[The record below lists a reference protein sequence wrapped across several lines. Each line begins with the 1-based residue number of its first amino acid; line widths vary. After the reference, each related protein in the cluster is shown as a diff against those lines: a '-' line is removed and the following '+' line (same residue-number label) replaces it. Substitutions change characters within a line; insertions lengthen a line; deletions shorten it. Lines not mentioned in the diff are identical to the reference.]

1 LEKKENTNNELI
13 SVKENVSTPIYSL
26 TPFTLLDY
34 PHKSACILWFAG
46 CNMRCL
52 YCYNPEIVNGKGS
65 LSFEEIISFLHSRKN
80 LLDAVVFSGGEC
92 LLHKK
97 VVSLIEEV
105 KKMGFLIK
113 IDTNGS
119 SPETMQQLLNQK
131 LIDYIALD
139 FKSPK
144 SKFQAITKSDLYEPF
159 EKTLDLILTAKI
171 PFEVRTT
178 YHSDL
183 LTEEDLIEMIRFL
196 EFKNYAGN
204 YYIQYFK
211 NNVETLSKLGHSSN
225 KIDYKKIS
233 TPTIKIVLR
242 E

>member
-1 LEKKENTNNELI
+1 MEKKENTNNELI

-52 YCYNPEIVNGKGS
+52 YCYNPEIVLGKGS
-65 LSFEEIISFLHSRKN
+65 LSFEKIITFLHSRKN

-97 VVSLIEEV
+97 VVSLIEEI

-119 SPETMQQLLNQK
+119 SADTMQQLLNNN

-139 FKSPK
+139 FKAPK
-144 SKFQAITKSDLYEPF
+144 LKFQTITKSDLYEPF
-159 EKTLDLILTAKI
+159 EKTLDLILKAEI

-183 LTEEDLIEMIRFL
+183 LTEEDLMEMISIL
-196 EFKNYAGN
+196 ESKKYTGN

-211 NNVETLSKLGHSSN
+211 NDVETLSKLERSN
-225 KIDYKKIS
+225 NRIDFEKLS
-233 TPTIKIVLR
+233 TAAINIILR

>member
-1 LEKKENTNNELI
+1 MNTNNELI
-13 SVKENVSTPIYSL
+13 SLKENVSKPIYSL

-52 YCYNPEIVNGKGS
+52 YCYNPEIVLGKGT
-65 LSFEEIISFLHSRKN
+65 LSFEKILSFLESRKN

-92 LLHKK
+92 FLHKK
-97 VVSLIEEV
+97 IIPLITEV
-105 KKMGFLIK
+105 KKMGFLVK

-119 SPETMQQLLNQK
+119 SPEVMQQLLNQN

-139 FKSPK
+139 YKAPK
-144 SKFQAITKSDLYEPF
+144 SKFQAITQSDLYITF
-159 EKTLDLILTAKI
+159 EKTLELILEAKI

-183 LTEEDLIEMIRFL
+183 LTEDDLKEMVAFL
-196 EFKNYAGN
+196 ESKNYSGN

-211 NNVETLSKLGHSSN
+211 NNVETLSKLERSN
-225 KIDYKKIS
+225 NRIDCEKFS

>member
-1 LEKKENTNNELI
+1 MNTNNELI
-13 SVKENVSTPIYSL
+13 SLKENVSKPIYSL

-52 YCYNPEIVNGKGS
+52 YCYNPEIVLGKGS
-65 LSFEEIISFLHSRKN
+65 LTFEKILSFLQSRKK

-97 VVSLIEEV
+97 IVDLIIQV
-105 KKMGFLIK
+105 KKMGFLVK

-119 SPETMQQLLNQK
+119 SPKVIRQLLNQN
-131 LIDYIALD
+131 LVDYIALD
-139 FKSPK
+139 YKAPK
-144 SKFQAITKSDLYEPF
+144 SKFQSITKSNLYDSF
-159 EKTLDLILTAKI
+159 EETLDLILMAKI

-178 YHSDL
+178 YHSYL
-183 LTEEDLIEMIRFL
+183 LTEEDLAGMVCYL
-196 EFKNYAGN
+196 EKKKYVGH
-204 YYIQYFK
+204 YYIQYFR
-211 NNVETLSKLGHSSN
+211 NDVETLSKLERSN
-225 KIDYKKIS
+225 NSIDFEKLS
-233 TPTIKIVLR
+233 TNSIQIILR

>member
-1 LEKKENTNNELI
+1 MNTNNELI
-13 SVKENVSTPIYSL
+13 SLKENVSKPIYSL

-52 YCYNPEIVNGKGS
+52 YCYNPEIVLGKGS
-65 LSFEEIISFLHSRKN
+65 LSFEKILSFLNSRKN

-92 LLHKK
+92 ILHKNIIQ
-97 VVSLIEEV
+97 LIAEV
-105 KKMGFLIK
+105 KKMGFLVK

-119 SPETMQQLLNQK
+119 SPEVMQQLLNQH

-139 FKSPK
+139 YKAPK
-144 SKFQAITKSDLYEPF
+144 SKFQAITQSDLYNPF
-159 EKTLDLILTAKI
+159 EKTLDLILEAKI

-183 LTEEDLIEMIRFL
+183 LTEDDLKEMVAFL
-196 EFKNYAGN
+196 ESKNYSGN

-211 NNVETLSKLGHSSN
+211 NNVETLSKLERSN
-225 KIDYKKIS
+225 NNIDFEKLS
-233 TPTIKIVLR
+233 TPSIKIVLR

>member
-1 LEKKENTNNELI
+1 VNTNNELI
-13 SVKENVSTPIYSL
+13 LLKENVNTPIYSL
-26 TPFTLLDY
+26 TPFSLLDY

-52 YCYNPEIVNGKGS
+52 YCYNPEIVLGKGS
-65 LSFEEIISFLHSRKN
+65 LSFEKVFSFLQSRKN

-97 VVSLIEEV
+97 IIPLITEV
-105 KKMGFLIK
+105 KKMGFLVK

-119 SPETMQQLLNQK
+119 SPEVMQQLLTLN

-139 FKSPK
+139 YKVPE
-144 SKFQAITKSDLYEPF
+144 SKFQAITQSDLYNSF
-159 EKTLDLILTAKI
+159 EKTLDLILQTKI

-183 LTEEDLIEMIRFL
+183 LTEDDLAAMIQYL
-196 EFKNYAGN
+196 ERKNYVGN

-211 NNVETLSKLGHSSN
+211 NNVETLSKLERSNN
-225 KIDYKKIS
+225 KIDSEKMS
-233 TPTIKIVLR
+233 TQTIQIILR

>member
-1 LEKKENTNNELI
+1 MNTNNELI
-13 SVKENVSTPIYSL
+13 SLKENVNTPIYSL

-52 YCYNPEIVNGKGS
+52 YCYNPEIVLGKGS
-65 LSFEEIISFLHSRKN
+65 FSFEEILSFLQARKN

-92 LLHKK
+92 LLHKNILP
-97 VVSLIEEV
+97 LISEV

-119 SPETMQQLLNQK
+119 SPNVMQQLLDQN

-139 FKSPK
+139 YKAPK
-144 SKFQAITKSDLYEPF
+144 SKFQNITQSNLYDSF
-159 EKTLDLILTAKI
+159 EKTLIIILKANI
-171 PFEVRTT
+171 SFEVRTT

-183 LTEEDLIEMIRFL
+183 LTEEDLKEMILYL
-196 EFKNYAGN
+196 ESKNYVGN

-211 NNVETLSKLGHSSN
+211 NNVETLSKLEYSN
-225 KIDYKKIS
+225 NRIDCEKLA
-233 TPTIKIVLR
+233 TPTIKIILR

>member
-1 LEKKENTNNELI
+1 VNTNNELI
-13 SVKENVSTPIYSL
+13 SRKENVSTPIYSL

-52 YCYNPEIVNGKGS
+52 YCYNPEIVLGKGS
-65 LSFEEIISFLHSRKN
+65 LSFEKILSFLNSRKN

-92 LLHKK
+92 VLHKNIIQ
-97 VVSLIEEV
+97 LIAEV
-105 KKMGFLIK
+105 KKMGFLVK

-119 SPETMQQLLNQK
+119 SPEVIQKLLNQN

-139 FKSPK
+139 YKAPT
-144 SKFQAITKSDLYEPF
+144 SKFQAITQSDLYDSF
-159 EKTLDLILTAKI
+159 EKTLDLILKTTI

-183 LTEEDLIEMIRFL
+183 LTEQDLASMVLYL
-196 EFKNYAGN
+196 EKKKYVGN
-204 YYIQYFK
+204 YYIQYFR
-211 NNVETLSKLGHSSN
+211 NDVNTLSKLERSN
-225 KIDYKKIS
+225 NRIDCAKLS
-233 TPTIKIVLR
+233 TPTIKIILR

>member
-1 LEKKENTNNELI
+1 VNTNNELI
-13 SVKENVSTPIYSL
+13 SLKENVSVPIYSL

-52 YCYNPEIVNGKGS
+52 YCYNPEIVLGKGS
-65 LSFEEIISFLHSRKN
+65 LSFEKILSFLHSRKN

-92 LLHKK
+92 VLHKNILP
-97 VVSLIEEV
+97 LIAEV
-105 KKMGFLIK
+105 KKMGFLVK

-119 SPETMQQLLNQK
+119 SPDTMQKLLDQNQ
-131 LIDYIALD
+131 IDYIALD
-139 FKSPK
+139 YKSPK
-144 SKFQAITKSDLYEPF
+144 SKFQSITQSDLYDSF
-159 EKTLDLILTAKI
+159 EKTLDLILKTKV

-183 LTEEDLIEMIRFL
+183 LSEEDLREMVGFL
-196 EFKNYAGN
+196 ESKNYAGN

-211 NNVETLSKLGHSSN
+211 NNVETLSKLDRSDNRIDCEKLSTSN
-225 KIDYKKIS
+225 
-233 TPTIKIVLR
+233 IKIVLR

>member
-1 LEKKENTNNELI
+1 M
-13 SVKENVSTPIYSL
+13 KENVSTPIYSL

-52 YCYNPEIVNGKGS
+52 YCYNPEIVNGKGT
-65 LSFEEIISFLHSRKN
+65 LSFEEILSFLHSRKN

-92 LLHKK
+92 VMHKNII
-97 VVSLIEEV
+97 SLITEV
-105 KKMGFLIK
+105 KKMGFLVK

-119 SPETMQQLLNQK
+119 SPDVMQQLLNQK
-131 LIDYIALD
+131 LIDYVALD
-139 FKSPK
+139 FKAPK
-144 SKFQAITKSDLYEPF
+144 SKFNPITKSDLYEPF
-159 EKTLDLILTAKI
+159 EKTLDVILKSEI

-183 LTEEDLIEMIRFL
+183 LTEEDLMEMIRFL

-211 NNVETLSKLGHSSN
+211 NNVETLSKLGHSN
-225 KIDYKKIS
+225 NRIDCEKIT
-233 TPTIKIVLR
+233 TPKIKIVLR

>member
-1 LEKKENTNNELI
+1 VNTNNELI
-13 SVKENVSTPIYSL
+13 SPKVNVSKPIYSL

-52 YCYNPEIVNGKGS
+52 YCYNPEIVQGKGTIS
-65 LSFEEIISFLHSRKN
+65 FEKILSFLNSRKN

-97 VVSLIEEV
+97 SLSLIEEV

-119 SPETMQQLLNQK
+119 SPDVMKKLLDKN
-131 LIDYIALD
+131 LIDYVALD
-139 FKSPK
+139 FKAPK
-144 SKFQAITKSDLYEPF
+144 SKFETITKSELFVPF
-159 EKTLDLILTAKI
+159 EETLDTMLNANI

-183 LTEEDLIEMIRFL
+183 LSENDLKEMVGFL
-196 EFKNYAGN
+196 EKKNYKGN

-211 NNVETLSKLGHSSN
+211 NNVTTLSKLEYSIN
-225 KIDYKKIS
+225 KIDTDQLS
-233 TPTIKIVLR
+233 TQTIKIIVR
-242 E
+242 D

>member
-1 LEKKENTNNELI
+1 MNTNNELI
-13 SVKENVSTPIYSL
+13 SLKENASKPIYSL

-52 YCYNPEIVNGKGS
+52 YCYNPEIVLGKGS
-65 LSFEEIISFLHSRKN
+65 LTFEKILSFLHSRKN

-92 LLHKK
+92 VLHKNIIP
-97 VVSLIEEV
+97 LIAEV
-105 KKMGFLIK
+105 KKMGFLVK
-113 IDTNGS
+113 VDTNGS
-119 SPETMQQLLNQK
+119 SPDVMQQLLNQN

-139 FKSPK
+139 YKAPK
-144 SKFQAITKSDLYEPF
+144 SKFQSITQSDLYDSF
-159 EKTLDLILTAKI
+159 EKTLDLILKAAI

-183 LTEEDLIEMIRFL
+183 LTEDDLKEMIFFL
-196 EFKNYAGN
+196 ENKNYVGN

-211 NNVETLSKLGHSSN
+211 NNVETLSKLERSDN
-225 KIDYKKIS
+225 RIDCEKLS
-233 TPTIKIVLR
+233 TQTIKIILR